1 MKQRYYRFGILTCLL
16 LFLLTG
22 NIVAQT
28 NEENQQ
34 TYTKLMKQKN
44 YGDAIRLMDKV
55 LKDKES
61 KTAENYY
68 KRAAAYAAIESYVG
82 AVADCTSSLMLDD
95 TNTEVYFLRGKCKY
109 LFGDVTYQ
117 DDLLKGGEQ
126 GQKYLAKL
134 GAKKPKAEPQQ
145 NYYAQQTPS
154 PKQDMTDV
162 DQNIPM
168 VAANSNKH
176 TFVVIVAN
184 EKYMENNI
192 SAVNYAENDGRIFRQ
207 YCIRTLGIPEENIH
221 MKLNATRNQMRAEM
235 KWAQNVSKAFGQKA
249 NIIFYYSGHGMPDEV
264 SRKAYLLPADGMAND
279 PESAYP
285 LSTFYEQ
292 LAGLQANAVMVFL
305 DACFSGAQRNG
316 GMLTSTKGVSIKPK
330 TEQVSGNVAVLSATK
345 EDQTAYPYNEKRHG
359 LFTYFLL
366 KKLHDTKGNVT
377 LGELKD
383 YVESNVYQTSTVK
396 YKTQTP
402 TLTISAANEQS
413 LLNMK
418 LR

>member
-1 MKQRYYRFGILTCLL
+1 
-16 LFLLTG
+16 
-22 NIVAQT
+22 
-28 NEENQQ
+28 
-34 TYTKLMKQKN
+34 
-44 YGDAIRLMDKV
+44 
-55 LKDKES
+55 
-61 KTAENYY
+61 
-68 KRAAAYAAIESYVG
+68 
-82 AVADCTSSLMLDD
+82 
-95 TNTEVYFLRGKCKY
+95 
-109 LFGDVTYQ
+109 
-117 DDLLKGGEQ
+117 
-126 GQKYLAKL
+126 
-134 GAKKPKAEPQQ
+134 
-145 NYYAQQTPS
+145 
-154 PKQDMTDV
+154 
-162 DQNIPM
+162 
-168 VAANSNKH
+168 
-176 TFVVIVAN
+176 
-184 EKYMENNI
+184 MENNI

-235 KWAQNVSKAFGQKA
+235 KWAQNISKAFGQKA

-292 LAGLQANAVMVFL
+292 LAGLQTNAVMVFL

-330 TEQVSGNVAVLSATK
+330 AEQVSGKVAVLSATK

>member
-68 KRAAAYAAIESYVG
+68 KRAAAYAAIESYVE

-184 EKYMENNI
+184 EK
-192 SAVNYAENDGRIFRQ
+192 
-207 YCIRTLGIPEENIH
+207 
-221 MKLNATRNQMRAEM
+221 
-235 KWAQNVSKAFGQKA
+235 
-249 NIIFYYSGHGMPDEV
+249 
-264 SRKAYLLPADGMAND
+264 
-279 PESAYP
+279 
-285 LSTFYEQ
+285 
-292 LAGLQANAVMVFL
+292 
-305 DACFSGAQRNG
+305 
-316 GMLTSTKGVSIKPK
+316 
-330 TEQVSGNVAVLSATK
+330 
-345 EDQTAYPYNEKRHG
+345 
-359 LFTYFLL
+359 
-366 KKLHDTKGNVT
+366 
-377 LGELKD
+377 
-383 YVESNVYQTSTVK
+383 
-396 YKTQTP
+396 
-402 TLTISAANEQS
+402 
-413 LLNMK
+413 
-418 LR
+418 